1 MGSTANAPSTTLDQ
15 QERFLA
21 AYGWQDAARSALP
34 GDFSA
39 RYYVRLAGVGRK
51 ALLMVMPK
59 ASELTSFLSMQ
70 KVLAAG
76 GLRVPVI
83 YAADAALGL
92 AIVED
97 LGECDFTA
105 MLQKNTPPDEL
116 YSIAVD
122 ALSQLHTAPLPAD
135 IALPHFNVQ
144 LFLEQVGLFLDH
156 YETYVIKTPFAPAAR
171 AAFITAWY
179 PVLEYACAIPSSLML
194 RDYHAANI
202 MYLEHETGHRKAAAI
217 DFQDGGI
224 GPISYDLASL
234 LEDAR
239 LDVSPDIRTKMLARY
254 LDASPFKNAPAF
266 MTSYHILAVQRHMR
280 VLGILAKRWA
290 TGGPANTGDYFKRVW
305 NLLLQHQSEPAL
317 KPVYQWLENYVPQS
331 MRGGW
336 VPHG

>member
-1 MGSTANAPSTTLDQ
+1 MGSTANAPHTTLDE

-21 AYGWQDAARSALP
+21 AHGWNNAVRSSLP

-39 RYYVRLAGVGRK
+39 RYYVRLADAGRK

-59 ASELTSFLSMQ
+59 ASELTPFLSMQ
-70 KVLAAG
+70 AALAAG
-76 GLRVPVI
+76 GMRVPVVH
-83 YAADAALGL
+83 ASDSEHGL

-105 MLQKNTPPDEL
+105 MLQKKMPPTEL

-122 ALSQLHTAPLPAD
+122 ALSHLHAAPLPEHD
-135 IALPHFNVQ
+135 HLPRFNVQ
-144 LFLEQVGLFLDH
+144 LFLEQAGLFLEN
-156 YETYVIKTPFAPAAR
+156 YQTYVIKTPFTPAAR

-179 PVLEYACAIPSSLML
+179 PVLEYACAIPSSVML

-239 LDVSPDIRTKMLARY
+239 LDVSPALRTQMLDRY
-254 LDASPFKNAPAF
+254 LSASSFKNGPAF
-266 MTSYHILAVQRHMR
+266 MTSYHILAVQRHLR
-280 VLGILAKRWA
+280 ILGILAKRWTA
-290 TGGPANTGDYFKRVW
+290 GGHPITEEYFKRVW
-305 NLLLQHQSEPAL
+305 ALVALHQSEPAL
-317 KPVYQWLENYVPQS
+317 APVYQWLDNYVPQS

-336 VPHG
+336 RPHG